1 VGVVE
6 RDSGPEPEGALECAD
21 RDERKDEP
29 DSFSSGVSARSV

>member
-29 DSFSSGVSARSV
+29 DSLSSGVSARSM